1 MGIKTKI
8 KLLLADSYYLF
19 RKSLVNILNDDDGI
33 LIVGDIGVSDNI
45 SSHYFNSN
53 PDVIVADMKQIFE
66 EAKNPITYLID
77 NNPDVKILF
86 LAEEFQDDQI
96 SFALNIKADGIISK
110 DITESEFIYAI
121 HEIYDGRKYFDN
133 YLSSD
138 RRNDLMKRVD
148 KNQECMDNDTIP
160 LLNYRE
166 EQILKL
172 INLGLTSAQIAEKL
186 KLSKRTIDNYR
197 IGLKKILKVNSR
209 AEMMVLAHKYFNNS
223 N

>member
-33 LIVGDIGVSDNI
+33 LIVGDIGVGDNI

-53 PDVIVADMKQIFE
+53 PDIIVTDVKQVFE
-66 EAKNPITYLID
+66 EAKNPITYLRD

-96 SFALNIKADGIISK
+96 SFALNLGVEGIISK
-110 DITESEFIYAI
+110 DVTEGEFLYAI
-121 HEIYDGRKYFDN
+121 HEIFEGRKYFDN
-133 YLSSD
+133 YLSAD
-138 RRNDLMKRVD
+138 RRNDLMMGLEN
-148 KNQECMDNDTIP
+148 NQECMDKDTIP

-166 EQILKL
+166 EQILKF
-172 INLGLTSAQIAEKL
+172 INFGLTSTQIAKKL

-197 IGLKKILKVNSR
+197 IRLKKKLKVNSR
-209 AEMMVLAHKYFNNS
+209 TEMMVLAHKYFSKS